1 MLANM
6 TSDSAYNIHGQR
18 ARQHACLCEPLCRA
32 ATGEAAGRLARILE
46 EVRDCV
52 DVHMVLAPCAV
63 NHCHKRDAQHELQQ
77 PVVRQGNR
85 NGSRLGCGSRSK
97 RTSVCKPRDHLIKT
111 TLDKGRGDHHEVTR
125 SDDRYLATRDQNEG
139 GLSEVPCDE
148 GTACWWD
155 GVLLP
160 RAVSSNAAH
169 MHMQSARRCASATH
183 AYTILRS
190 SSLRSKLR
198 KGSKPLWPMH
208 RIL

>member
-18 ARQHACLCEPLCRA
+18 ARQHACLCDPLCRA

-52 DVHMVLAPCAV
+52 DVHMVLAPCVV
-63 NHCHKRDAQHELQQ
+63 NHCHKRDAQNELQQ

-85 NGSRLGCGSRSK
+85 NGSRLGSSK
-97 RTSVCKPRDHLIKT
+97 STSHVTSVCKPRDHLIKT

-148 GTACWWD
+148 GTACWWTACYCHA
-155 GVLLP
+155 
-160 RAVSSNAAH
+160 RCQQQR
-169 MHMQSARRCASATH
+169 QSARRCASATH